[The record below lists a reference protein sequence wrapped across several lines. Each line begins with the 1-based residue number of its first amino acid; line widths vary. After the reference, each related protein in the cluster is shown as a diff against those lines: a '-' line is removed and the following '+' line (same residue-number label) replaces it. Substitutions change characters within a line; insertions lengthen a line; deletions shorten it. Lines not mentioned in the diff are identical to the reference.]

1 MELKKL
7 HMGTMAYNIDTMDE
21 IANQLDAALGKQQ
34 QGKGIH
40 HVYKFILLIS
50 YNFKFNIDISNL
62 RYTYTE
68 TISFYYFYFC
78 YYGWKEP

>member
-21 IANQLDAALGKQQ
+21 IANQLYAAFGKQ

-40 HVYKFILLIS
+40 YMHEFGPNYIF
-50 YNFKFNIDISNL
+50 
-62 RYTYTE
+62 
-68 TISFYYFYFC
+68 
-78 YYGWKEP
+78 